1 MTSKVNGKTEILT
14 PYWSE
19 TPKNNI
25 ETKIEL
31 NDYVINPHN
40 RANFCG
46 YWSRPSELCTF
57 PSFLLVVAYK
67 NKQIFS
73 MYSLNDED
81 LSKHVPFE
89 ASMTVLHCIQSLQKI
104 SAVAV
109 VDDRTAYHVTL

>member
-1 MTSKVNGKTEILT
+1 
-14 PYWSE
+14 
-19 TPKNNI
+19 
-25 ETKIEL
+25 
-31 NDYVINPHN
+31 
-40 RANFCG
+40 
-46 YWSRPSELCTF
+46 
-57 PSFLLVVAYK
+57 
-67 NKQIFS
+67 